1 MADMDNK
8 FDKMKGDAKA
18 GLGEATGNERMESE
32 GRTESA
38 AASGKDAVQNA
49 GDKLK
54 GAAEGVKN
62 AFKNN

>member
-1 MADMDNK
+1 MADMENK

-18 GLGEATGNERMESE
+18 GLGEATGNDRMEAE

-38 AASGKDAVQNA
+38 AAGAKGAAQNA
-49 GDKLK
+49 GDNIK

-62 AFKNN
+62 AFKKD

>member
-1 MADMDNK
+1 MADMENK

-18 GLGEATGNERMESE
+18 GIGEATGNERMESE

-38 AASGKDAVQNA
+38 AADAKGAVQNA
-49 GDKLK
+49 GDKIK

-62 AFKNN
+62 AFKKD

>member
-1 MADMDNK
+1 MADMENK

-18 GLGEATGNERMESE
+18 GLGEATGNDRMEAE
-32 GRTESA
+32 GRTESGA
-38 AASGKDAVQNA
+38 ADAKGAAQSA
-49 GDKLK
+49 GDKIK

>member
-1 MADMDNK
+1 MADMENK

-18 GLGEATGNERMESE
+18 GLGEATGNDRMEAE

-38 AASGKDAVQNA
+38 AAGAKGAAQNA
-49 GDKLK
+49 GDKIK

-62 AFKNN
+62 AFKKD